1 MTDRAS
7 PVHSPLRSIS
17 TTVLAAVLGGVAT
30 FPIAALAFFNWHA
43 DSPGDTAWGFWLLL
57 LAGVGAGVLFAISKR
72 FPAGPRTWS
81 RRVLAV
87 LGVPIVLGWVG
98 LIVLVIQ
105 DLVKTKP

>member
-1 MTDRAS
+1 LIA
-7 PVHSPLRSIS
+7 
-17 TTVLAAVLGGVAT
+17 TTVLAAALGGVAT

-43 DSPGDTAWGFWLLL
+43 ESSGETAWGFWALL
-57 LAGVGAGVLFAISKR
+57 LAGGGAGALFAISRR
-72 FPAGPRTWS
+72 FPERPRTWI

-105 DLVKTKP
+105 DLVKAKP